1 MAYVGSGVVAAALST
16 PFIIRAA
23 AEPTA
28 VDPLSLVTNLGPIGL
43 IVALFI
49 TGTVRTKGEVE
60 RVVAENVKKDA
71 IIAAKDDLIRT
82 KDEQIA
88 RILTETLGKAIPALQ
103 QSANALER
111 ITSERRAPP

>member
-1 MAYVGSGVVAAALST
+1 MYVGSGVAAVALSS
-16 PFIIRAA
+16 PFIFRAA
-23 AEPTA
+23 AEPSPT
-28 VDPLSLVTNLGPIGL
+28 DPVSLITNLGPIGL

-60 RVVAENVKKDA
+60 RVVADNARKDTV
-71 IIAAKDDLIRT
+71 IAAKDEIIRQ

-88 RILTETLGKAIPALQ
+88 RILTETLGKFFPALQ

-111 ITSERRAPP
+111 VASERRAPP